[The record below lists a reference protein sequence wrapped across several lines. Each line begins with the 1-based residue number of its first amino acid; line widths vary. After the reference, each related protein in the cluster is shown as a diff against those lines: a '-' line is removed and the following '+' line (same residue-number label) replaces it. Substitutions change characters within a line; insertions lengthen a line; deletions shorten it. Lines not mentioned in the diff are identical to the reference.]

1 MKERSHVQQRLRDL
15 AISPAFQDYQ
25 AGVSFEVLATRMQI
39 PVGLLRRRFWHHA
52 CQFGVELKAAQRTEL
67 EPVGKGRP
75 ARFKHKEPVGPH
87 KITPGTTILSDP
99 GRG

>member
-1 MKERSHVQQRLRDL
+1 MKERSHVQQRLREL

-39 PVGLLRRRFWHHA
+39 PVGLLRKRFWHHA

-67 EPVGKGRP
+67 KPVGKGRP
-75 ARFKHKEPVGPH
+75 AKSKEPVGPR
-87 KITPGTTILSDP
+87 KITPGTTSLSDP
-99 GRG
+99 KRA